1 MLIARFAITTYHNR
15 STVASSIKIN
25 ALHHLWRKQKGM
37 VYTMDISVAT
47 IMLPTGIVSAIGL
60 VCGLGLAVASKLFAV
75 KEDER
80 IELIREVLPG
90 ANCGAC
96 GCAGCDDY
104 ARAVCEGT
112 AEPNKCIPGG
122 AATLEGINRILG
134 TDAQAGQRMLAIVAC
149 TGRKSITG
157 KRYEYKGL
165 PTCSA
170 ANLLH
175 AGGGKCQYG
184 CIGFGDCVRGCP
196 FDAIHL
202 EEGVAVVDRSVCTG
216 CGVCVDTCPK
226 ALISLIEDNDSA
238 FVTCSNKSKG
248 AVAMKVCEESC
259 IGCMRCVKACDSD
272 AITVKDNLAFID
284 TVKCTNCGACIAV
297 CPRKTISYIS
307 HQTGKIINAAD
318 LIPQGIQ

>member
-1 MLIARFAITTYHNR
+1 
-15 STVASSIKIN
+15 
-25 ALHHLWRKQKGM
+25 
-37 VYTMDISVAT
+37 MDISVAT

-196 FDAIHL
+196 FGAIHL